1 MCKYELKMEITH
13 NQFYFIVNCSH
24 TAICNH
30 IVKKPNLFYCQL
42 KLTCT
47 LTKSVILNLLSVTW
61 AADPGGMIHQ
71 SGNSPFCEVERC

>member
-1 MCKYELKMEITH
+1 MEITH
-13 NQFYFIVNCSH
+13 NKFYFIVNCSH

-30 IVKKPNLFYCQL
+30 IVKKKIKKYLFYCQL

-47 LTKSVILNLLSVTW
+47 LTKSVILNLNVLPVTW
-61 AADPGGMIHQ
+61 AADPREMIHQ